1 MPIAPQEVWKVVRYE
16 SGKYNIEPSFIFA
29 IAFAESRF
37 DAHANSRH
45 ARGIMQLSKT
55 AWREVSDLSYRK
67 AWNWRKNIEV
77 GTKYLAYNRKLLQKH
92 RHFNY
97 PLLAASYRYGFYA
110 VKKNQFNIQKLKSP
124 KNKIYQQLFNGTIDP
139 VTIPDV

>member
-1 MPIAPQEVWKVVRYE
+1 MPIATQEVWKVVRHE

-55 AWREVSDLSYRK
+55 AWREVSDLPYRK

-77 GTKYLAYNRKLLQKH
+77 GTKYLAY
-92 RHFNY
+92 
-97 PLLAASYRYGFYA
+97 
-110 VKKNQFNIQKLKSP
+110 
-124 KNKIYQQLFNGTIDP
+124 
-139 VTIPDV
+139 